1 LDSFSNQQNQ
11 TQIRK
16 PLIKGVWAILSV
28 FSNTFKKPLSFGA
41 TAFFPRFISVQ
52 HLASSRAPMNGS
64 LVKSNWLQ
72 NQAEMSGRVF
82 LIGSL
87 YQSSREGV

>member
-1 LDSFSNQQNQ
+1 LDSFKSQQNQ

-16 PLIKGVWAILSV
+16 PLLKGFWANLSI
-28 FSNTFKKPLSFGA
+28 FSHKFKKPLSFGA

-52 HLASSRAPMNGS
+52 HLASSRTPMNGS
-64 LVKSNWLQ
+64 LVCSNLSQ
-72 NQAEMSGRVF
+72 GKAEMNGRVF

-87 YQSSREGV
+87 Y

>member
-1 LDSFSNQQNQ
+1 L
-11 TQIRK
+11 
-16 PLIKGVWAILSV
+16 P
-28 FSNTFKKPLSFGA
+28 FGA
-41 TAFFPRFISVQ
+41 AAFFPGFISVQ

-64 LVKSNWLQ
+64 LVRSNWLQ

>member
-1 LDSFSNQQNQ
+1 LDSFKSQQNQ

-16 PLIKGVWAILSV
+16 PLSKGVWAILSI
-28 FSNTFKKPLSFGA
+28 FSSKFKKPLSFGA
-41 TAFFPRFISVQ
+41 TAFFPGFISVQ

-64 LVKSNWLQ
+64 LVGSNRLQ
-72 NQAEMSGRVF
+72 NQAEMNGRVF

-87 YQSSREGV
+87 Y

>member
-1 LDSFSNQQNQ
+1 MDSLRSQQKQ

-16 PLIKGVWAILSV
+16 PLLKGAWAILSI
-28 FSNTFKKPLSFGA
+28 FSSTFKKPLSFGA

-64 LVKSNWLQ
+64 LVSSKWLQ

>member
-1 LDSFSNQQNQ
+1 LDSLRSQQKQ

-16 PLIKGVWAILSV
+16 PLLKGARAILSI
-28 FSNTFKKPLSFGA
+28 FSTTFKKPLPFGA
-41 TAFFPRFISVQ
+41 AAFFPGFISVQ

-64 LVKSNWLQ
+64 LVRSNWLQ

>member
-1 LDSFSNQQNQ
+1 LDSISSQQNQ

-16 PLIKGVWAILSV
+16 PLFKGVWATLPV
-28 FSNTFKKPLSFGA
+28 FFTKFKKPLSFGA
-41 TAFFPRFISVQ
+41 AAFFPGFISVQ
-52 HLASSRAPMNGS
+52 HLALSRAPMNGS
-64 LVKSNWLQ
+64 LVRSKWLQ

-87 YQSSREGV
+87 Y

>member
-1 LDSFSNQQNQ
+1 MDSFKSQQNQ

-16 PLIKGVWAILSV
+16 PLFKGAWAIISI
-28 FSNTFKKPLSFGA
+28 FSSTFKKPLSFGT

-64 LVKSNWLQ
+64 LVKSKRLQ
-72 NQAEMSGRVF
+72 NQVEMNGRVF

-87 YQSSREGV
+87 Y

>member
-1 LDSFSNQQNQ
+1 LDSFKSQQNQ

-16 PLIKGVWAILSV
+16 PLFKGVWTTLPV
-28 FSNTFKKPLSFGA
+28 FSSKFKKPLPFGA

-64 LVKSNWLQ
+64 LVGSNWLQ
-72 NQAEMSGRVF
+72 NQAEMNGRVF

-87 YQSSREGV
+87 Y

>member
-1 LDSFSNQQNQ
+1 MDSFKSQQNQ

-16 PLIKGVWAILSV
+16 PLLKGFWATLSI
-28 FSNTFKKPLSFGA
+28 FSSKFKKPLSFGA
-41 TAFFPRFISVQ
+41 AAFFPRFISVQ

-64 LVKSNWLQ
+64 LVYSNMLQ
-72 NQAEMSGRVF
+72 GKAEMNGRVF

-87 YQSSREGV
+87 Y

>member
-1 LDSFSNQQNQ
+1 MDSFKSQQNQ

-16 PLIKGVWAILSV
+16 PLSKGAWITLSI
-28 FSNTFKKPLSFGA
+28 FSSKFKKPFPFGV

-52 HLASSRAPMNGS
+52 HLVSSRAPMNGS
-64 LVKSNWLQ
+64 LVFSNMLQ
-72 NQAEMSGRVF
+72 SKAEMNGRVF

-87 YQSSREGV
+87 Y

>member
-1 LDSFSNQQNQ
+1 
-11 TQIRK
+11 
-16 PLIKGVWAILSV
+16 
-28 FSNTFKKPLSFGA
+28 
-41 TAFFPRFISVQ
+41 VQ

-64 LVKSNWLQ
+64 LVSSKWLQ

>member
-1 LDSFSNQQNQ
+1 LDSFKGQQNQ

-16 PLIKGVWAILSV
+16 PLSKGVWTILPV
-28 FSNTFKKPLSFGA
+28 FSSKFKKPLPFWG

-64 LVKSNWLQ
+64 LVGSTRLQ
-72 NQAEMSGRVF
+72 NQAEMNGRVF

-87 YQSSREGV
+87 Y